1 MMGAMKASSPSK
13 PHRPHVRNAI
23 LHLWRRAIVSQGFAT
38 DLISQEFRRNR
49 QLGSHD
55 RREVSETLYS
65 MLRNWRR
72 LVWSLGTFLKSDQSH
87 EVQDCALYLAHCVTA
102 GLLTA
107 DWATE
112 NFPGPNWQAVARLDE
127 RIEAV
132 GDPVTQFGLRHSLPD
147 WMATR
152 FMEQFGGLADAL
164 AASLN
169 QRAPLTVRTNT
180 LKIQRED
187 LAARLAEEGVETT
200 STRFAPHGLHFA
212 SHINAFALKSFR
224 DGLFEVQ
231 DEASQLASLLVAPPP
246 GSVVVDLCAGAG
258 GKTLAIAAQLGNR
271 GRVLALDVHT
281 ERLKELVRRARRAG
295 TSNVKSMQIPA
306 EALPPPVQAMT
317 GRIARVLTDVPC
329 SGLGAMRR
337 NPETRWRLQEE
348 ELGKL
353 PALQEA
359 IARRGISLLG
369 PGGRLVYATCTLF
382 REENEAVVE
391 ALLAADPSLEPVR
404 ITEIWGKELAAPLCD
419 PTGYY
424 LKLFPHVHGTDGFF
438 AAVLRRKR

>member
-1 MMGAMKASSPSK
+1 MGAMKASPQPD
-13 PHRPHVRNAI
+13 PHRPHVRQAV
-23 LHLWRRAIVSQGFAT
+23 LHLWRHAVVGRDFAT
-38 DLISQEFRRNR
+38 DLIAHEFRRNR

-55 RREVSETLYS
+55 RRAVAETLYS

-72 LVWSLGTFLKSDQSH
+72 LVWALGSWLTDSQTH
-87 EVQDCALYLAHCVTA
+87 EVQDFALYMAHCVTS
-102 GLLTA
+102 GLIAPEKAEAL
-107 DWATE
+107 
-112 NFPGPNWQAVARLDE
+112 FPGPNWAAVARLDQ

-132 GDPVTQFGLRHSLPD
+132 GDPVLQFGLRHSLPD
-147 WMATR
+147 WLAAR
-152 FMEQFGGLADAL
+152 LQEQFGRDADAL

-169 QRAPLTVRTNT
+169 QRAPLTVRANT
-180 LKIQRED
+180 LKISRDE
-187 LAARLAEEGVETT
+187 LAGRLEQETVKAT
-200 STRFAPHGLHFA
+200 PTRFAPDGLHFD

-258 GKTLAIAAQLGNR
+258 GKTLAIAAQLKNK
-271 GRVLALDVHT
+271 GRVLALDVHSD
-281 ERLKELVRRARRAG
+281 RLNELVRRARRAG
-295 TSNVKSMQIPA
+295 TSNIKSMQIPQDS
-306 EALPPPVQAMT
+306 LPPPVEAMT

-348 ELGKL
+348 EISKL
-353 PALQEA
+353 PPLQES
-359 IARRGISLLG
+359 IARRGVSLLG
-369 PGGRLVYATCTLF
+369 PGGRLVYATCTLL

-391 ALLAADPSLEPVR
+391 RLLSSDASLEPVR
-404 ITEIWGKELAAPLCD
+404 ITEIWGKEFAAPLCD
-419 PTGYY
+419 PTGTY

-438 AAVLRRKR
+438 AAVLRKKR